1 MIKLKPLASALALA
15 VYGAGALAQTPMLE
29 EVIVTATK
37 RAESLQDIAV
47 TVTAFSADTI
57 QEANIRDASDV
68 AVLTPSLNIN
78 TNISPFSA
86 RMTIR
91 GIGTAGSTFLEPSVG
106 TFVDGVYLNR
116 TGLAVSDMVDIERIE
131 VLQGP
136 QGTLY
141 GKNTNA
147 GAISITTKRPNFE
160 ETEGHLEATAGNY
173 SMQRVTGSL
182 SGPISDT
189 LAYRVAGNY
198 HERDGYLENLAGPDL
213 NNADEWNV
221 VGKLQWEP
229 NDELSVLLKA
239 SHVERDMNCCSPDS
253 VHDPIADQAIIAR
266 EQPPL
271 GDDPFDHK
279 TSQNTPSPFEQEST
293 AASLHIDYD
302 AGWGTIESIT
312 AWDDY
317 DLESSQE
324 AGRSVLDLTFLSQ
337 PQSGDS
343 FSQELRF
350 SNSTDNID
358 YMAGLY
364 YFKQETSEFEG
375 KGKISSEVGSDINV
389 GALIFTPTLPL
400 IVAAGDYGIQDSLFE
415 TETMAVFG
423 RATWHIGDEWHL
435 TGGLRWSDEEKDA
448 DLFSHVESTAFT
460 ARDPEN
466 IPPFILD
473 QLAQQGIVPP
483 FSLLSSARPDIDESF
498 NRSSDNV
505 DWLASVSYDLNI
517 DTLLFASASTGTK
530 SGGFNGVAGDLDER
544 EFDDEETTSYEL
556 GIKTTLLDSRLR
568 INSTLFLTK
577 IEEMQTNQQATS
589 GLGQFTSNQ
598 GEAEVA
604 GLDFQLDAL
613 PLPNLTVTLGLQ
625 YLDKYEFTA
634 GPDKGLNLAYA
645 AELSG
650 NLGATLV
657 FPLADGGVYLRGDY
671 SYMGD
676 HLTNTA
682 SSAQLE
688 AKDEQDRQ
696 NLNMALGWRNDNW
709 NVSVWGKNL
718 TDEEYAVQTLVAYPV
733 TNMDAYFLAPPKT
746 YGATL
751 RYDF

>member
-1 MIKLKPLASALALA
+1 MPKMKPLASALTLA
-15 VYGAGALAQTPMLE
+15 VYSSGALAQVPTLE

-37 RAESLQDIAV
+37 QAESLQDIAV
-47 TVTAFSADTI
+47 TVTAFSEDTI
-57 QEANIRDASDV
+57 QEANIRDAGDV

-78 TNISPFSA
+78 ANISPFST
-86 RMTIR
+86 RISIR
-91 GIGTAGSTFLEPSVG
+91 GIGTTGSTFLEPSVG

-116 TGLAVSDMVDIERIE
+116 SGLAVSDLVDIERIE

-147 GAISITTKRPNFE
+147 GAISITTKSPNFE
-160 ETEGHLEATAGNY
+160 ETEGHLEATAGDY
-173 SMQRVTGSL
+173 SMQRITGSL
-182 SGPISDT
+182 SGPVTDT

-213 NNADEWNV
+213 NDADEWNV
-221 VGKLQWEP
+221 VGKLAWDP
-229 NDELSVLLKA
+229 TDELSILLKA
-239 SHVERDMNCCSPDS
+239 SRVERDMNCCSPDS
-253 VHDPIADQAIIAR
+253 VHDPIADQAIIDR
-266 EQPPL
+266 GQPPL

-279 TSQNTPSPFEQEST
+279 TSQDVPSPFEQEST
-293 AASLHIDYD
+293 AASLHIDYETD
-302 AGWGTIESIT
+302 WGTIESIT

-317 DLESSQE
+317 ELESSQE
-324 AGRSVLDLTFLSQ
+324 ASRSVLDMTWLDQ

-350 SNSTDNID
+350 SNSTDNVD
-358 YMAGLY
+358 YMVGLY
-364 YFKQETSEFEG
+364 YFEQETREFEG
-375 KGKISSEVGSDINV
+375 DLSALVGSDVLI
-389 GALIFTPTLPL
+389 GAQIFGPQLPL
-400 IVAAGDYGIQDSLFE
+400 IVAPGDFSYQDSIFE
-415 TETMAVFG
+415 TETIAVFG
-423 RATWHIGDEWHL
+423 RTTWHVGDNWQL

-448 DLFSHVESTAFT
+448 DLFADVTSTALT
-460 ARDPEN
+460 AQDPEN
-466 IPPFILD
+466 IPPPILAL
-473 QLAQQGIVPP
+473 LAQAGIFPP
-483 FSLLSSARPDIDESF
+483 FSLLSSARPEIDESF

-505 DWLASVSYDLNI
+505 DWLASVSYDLNM
-517 DTLLFASASTGTK
+517 DTMLFASASTGTK

-556 GIKTTLLDSRLR
+556 GIKTTLMDSRLR
-568 INSTLFLTK
+568 INSTLFFTQ
-577 IEEMQTNQQATS
+577 IEDMQTNQQAAS

-625 YLDKYEFTA
+625 YLDKYEFTD
-634 GPDKGLNLAYA
+634 GPDKGLDLAFA

-650 NLGATLV
+650 SLAATLV
-657 FPLADGGVYLRGDY
+657 FPFAEGGIYLRGDY
-671 SYMGD
+671 SFMGD
-676 HLTNTA
+676 HTTNPA
-682 SSAQLE
+682 PAFQLQ
-688 AKDEQDRQ
+688 AKDEQDRV
-696 NLNMALGWRNDNW
+696 NLNMVLGWRNDNW

-718 TDEEYAVQTLVAYPV
+718 TDEEYAVQTLVPYPI
-733 TNMDAYFLAPPKT
+733 TNMDAYFLAPPRT